1 MKDQVTALM
10 EALNRSQYEI
20 GRFRRGQQG
29 LETTVS
35 AVEKILADP
44 VVAAALQGLEPFTAA
59 PPLVPEPPVTPE
71 ETRTD
76 FPAAPPLSST
86 KPRST
91 LP

>member
-20 GRFRRGQQG
+20 GRLRRGQQG

-44 VVAAALQGLEPFTAA
+44 VVAAAIQSLEPFTDA
-59 PPLVPEPPVTPE
+59 PPLVPEQTA
-71 ETRTD
+71 TRD
-76 FPAAPPLSST
+76 KLNA
-86 KPRST
+86 R
-91 LP
+91 

>member
-20 GRFRRGQQG
+20 GRLRRGQQG

-44 VVAAALQGLEPFTAA
+44 VVAAAIQNLEPFTGA
-59 PPLVPEPPVTPE
+59 PSLIPEQTVSRE
-71 ETRTD
+71 KLD
-76 FPAAPPLSST
+76 A
-86 KPRST
+86 
-91 LP
+91 

>member
-29 LETTVS
+29 LESTVS

-44 VVAAALQGLEPFTAA
+44 VVAAAIQNLEPFTDA
-59 PPLVPEPPVTPE
+59 PPLVPEQTVTRE
-71 ETRTD
+71 KLNAR
-76 FPAAPPLSST
+76 
-86 KPRST
+86 
-91 LP
+91 